1 MNKKILIS
9 IAILGLAIGGYFAYP
24 YISFFAD
31 TGFDMAK
38 ERLNRLPFDSAK
50 WKAGNE
56 NDIRLRMVD
65 SLLRKYDLSG
75 NTKAEILALLGE
87 ADNTGYF
94 RNYDLVYRLGAERG
108 FISIDSEWLLFR
120 LDTNNTVKEY
130 RIVSD

>member
-108 FISIDSEWLLFR
+108 FISIDSEWLVFR

-130 RIVSD
+130 RIVRD